1 MRLEPLYRIR
11 FTYPESWAVGL
22 DGGWQQMFFIA
33 EGRCEGSVTGRFR
46 GANFPQKQGA
56 AGPFR
61 PDFRAVI
68 ETADGAVIMVEW
80 HGYGRAYPLNAA
92 RSSGHCST
100 WPTANRTA
108 GSTMR
113 SVSASAKCAH
123 RAIQLRP
130 DLIWSWMWPN

>member
-33 EGRCEGSVTGRFR
+33 EGRCEGWVTGRFR

-56 AGPFR
+56 EGPFR

-68 ETADGAVIMVEW
+68 EADDGAAIMVEW
-80 HGYGRAYPLNAA
+80 HGYGRAYPPG
-92 RSSGHCST
+92 RRQIVGSV
-100 WPTANRTA
+100 A
-108 GSTMR
+108 GDLGNSPVSIAEIPHLVER
-113 SVSASAKCAH
+113 SASRC
-123 RAIQLRP
+123 RG
-130 DLIWSWMWPN
+130 